1 MPPLPTAAAH
11 HPQHMEL
18 FSTPVMSTSFVAGDR
33 RLSQIS
39 DCGQSRNY
47 TTRRIN
53 VLITEHLT
61 AEQQTNLALKEALNR
76 MHTMREGLQAQL
88 DSTSIADGASARVQ
102 SGIPF
107 DGPIPPAPSKD
118 VITEALTREKAARFP
133 AQSQAT
139 RTGKATTAHLAAI
152 PPPKASR
159 VRNQPSRPRIAA
171 GPTVGST
178 QSTRP
183 VKLDNAKHRSR
194 KITQPTEPPTT
205 TLVPKSSGTESNEA
219 VAQEASG
226 RYQSSHGVRQ
236 ITTTT
241 RERMALVCLFTPSF
255 HRIGV

>member
-1 MPPLPTAAAH
+1 
-11 HPQHMEL
+11 MEL
-18 FSTPVMSTSFVAGDR
+18 FSSPVTSTSFVAGDH
-33 RLSQIS
+33 RLSSTS

-47 TTRRIN
+47 KTRRIN
-53 VLITEHLT
+53 DLIIERLT

-88 DSTSIADGASARVQ
+88 DSTPIADGASARVQ
-102 SGIPF
+102 SGIPS
-107 DGPIPPAPSKD
+107 DVPLPPAPSKD
-118 VITEALTREKAARFP
+118 VITEALTQEKAARFP

-139 RTGKATTAHLAAI
+139 RAGKATTANLVAFH
-152 PPPKASR
+152 PPKASH

-183 VKLDNAKHRSR
+183 LKLNAKHRSH
-194 KITQPTEPPTT
+194 KIAPSTEPPTT
-205 TLVPKSSGTESNEA
+205 ALIPKSSGTESNEA

-226 RYQSSHGVRQ
+226 HYQTSYEARQ

-241 RERMALVCLFTPSF
+241 QESMALVCLFTPSF
-255 HRIGV
+255 LRIGG

>member
-1 MPPLPTAAAH
+1 
-11 HPQHMEL
+11 
-18 FSTPVMSTSFVAGDR
+18 MSTSFVAGDR
-33 RLSQIS
+33 RLSQTS
-39 DCGQSRNY
+39 DCGHSRNY
-47 TTRRIN
+47 TTRRIS
-53 VLITEHLT
+53 VLITERLT

-88 DSTSIADGASARVQ
+88 GSTPIADGASARVQ
-102 SGIPF
+102 SGIPS
-107 DGPIPPAPSKD
+107 DVPIPPAPSKD

-139 RTGKATTAHLAAI
+139 RTGMATTAHLAAF

-178 QSTRP
+178 QSTRR
-183 VKLDNAKHRSR
+183 VKPDNAKHRSR
-194 KITQPTEPPTT
+194 KITQPTEPPPT
-205 TLVPKSSGTESNEA
+205 TLVPKSSGTESSEA

-226 RYQSSHGVRQ
+226 HYQSSYEVRQ

-241 RERMALVCLFTPSF
+241 QERMALVCLFTPSF
-255 HRIGV
+255 LRIGG

>member
-1 MPPLPTAAAH
+1 
-11 HPQHMEL
+11 MEL
-18 FSTPVMSTSFVAGDR
+18 FSSLVMSTSFVAGDR
-33 RLSQIS
+33 RLSTTS

-53 VLITEHLT
+53 VLITERLT

-88 DSTSIADGASARVQ
+88 DSTPIADGASARVQ
-102 SGIPF
+102 NGIPS
-107 DGPIPPAPSKD
+107 DDVPIPPAPSKD

-133 AQSQAT
+133 APSQAT
-139 RTGKATTAHLAAI
+139 RTGKATTANLAAF

-159 VRNQPSRPRIAA
+159 VRNQPSRRRTAA

-205 TLVPKSSGTESNEA
+205 TLVPKLSGTESNEV
-219 VAQEASG
+219 VAQEAPG
-226 RYQSSHGVRQ
+226 HYQSSCEVGQ
-236 ITTTT
+236 IATTT
-241 RERMALVCLFTPSF
+241 RERMDLVCLFMPSF
-255 HRIGV
+255 LRIGG

>member
-1 MPPLPTAAAH
+1 
-11 HPQHMEL
+11 
-18 FSTPVMSTSFVAGDR
+18 MSTSFVAGDR
-33 RLSQIS
+33 RLSSIS
-39 DCGQSRNY
+39 DCGQGRNY

-53 VLITEHLT
+53 VLITERLA
-61 AEQQTNLALKEALNR
+61 AEQQTSLALKEALNR
-76 MHTMREGLQAQL
+76 MYTMREGLQAQL

-102 SGIPF
+102 SGISS
-107 DGPIPPAPSKD
+107 DVGIPPAPSKD
-118 VITEALTREKAARFP
+118 VITEALTRKNAARFP

-139 RTGKATTAHLAAI
+139 RTRKATTAHLVAF
-152 PPPKASR
+152 PPAKASR

-183 VKLDNAKHRSR
+183 LKQNPKHRAH

-226 RYQSSHGVRQ
+226 DYQSSHEARQ

-241 RERMALVCLFTPSF
+241 QERMALVCRVTPPLL
-255 HRIGV
+255 RIGG

>member
-1 MPPLPTAAAH
+1 MD
-11 HPQHMEL
+11 L
-18 FSTPVMSTSFVAGDR
+18 FLSPVMSTSFVAGDR

-53 VLITEHLT
+53 VLITERLT
-61 AEQQTNLALKEALNR
+61 AEQQTSLAFKEALNR
-76 MHTMREGLQAQL
+76 MQTMREGLQAQL
-88 DSTSIADGASARVQ
+88 DSTPIADGASARVQ
-102 SGIPF
+102 SGITS
-107 DGPIPPAPSKD
+107 DVSIPPAPSKD
-118 VITEALTREKAARFP
+118 VITEALTREKAARYP

-139 RTGKATTAHLAAI
+139 RTRKATTVHLAAFR
-152 PPPKASR
+152 PPKASR

-171 GPTVGST
+171 GTTVGST

-194 KITQPTEPPTT
+194 KITEPPPTT
-205 TLVPKSSGTESNEA
+205 VVLKSSGTESSEA

-226 RYQSSHGVRQ
+226 NYQSSCEVRQ

-241 RERMALVCLFTPSF
+241 QERMVYLFTPSF
-255 HRIGV
+255 HRIGG